1 MSARRRSR
9 GFTLVELVVAITI
22 GSIVLI
28 FVTMFIVAPV
38 DAYEAHGRRA
48 LLVADAGT
56 AWPRIRQ
63 DLGNALPNS
72 VRWVR
77 NGNLVALEMLQTCGY
92 ARYAA
97 PPSSNFLVAGTASG
111 VFGGCGALNG
121 VHLSVNN
128 PGAVA
133 YTQTVSMTPAID
145 VTLIPAATPGEAT
158 VQLAAP
164 PLINTNSP
172 RSRVY
177 VVTAPVSYLCDE
189 GQGTLRRYS
198 GYPIAAA
205 QPATPAA
212 LGGAGEL
219 VARGLSNCSFSER
232 RLPGLPQS
240 VAVQL
245 TTTRANE
252 SVRLLHTA
260 SLENLP

>member
-1 MSARRRSR
+1 M
-9 GFTLVELVVAITI
+9 
-22 GSIVLI
+22 
-28 FVTMFIVAPV
+28 
-38 DAYEAHGRRA
+38 
-48 LLVADAGT
+48 
-56 AWPRIRQ
+56 
-63 DLGNALPNS
+63 
-72 VRWVR
+72 
-77 NGNLVALEMLQTCGY
+77 
-92 ARYAA
+92 
-97 PPSSNFLVAGTASG
+97 
-111 VFGGCGALNG
+111 
-121 VHLSVNN
+121 
-128 PGAVA
+128 
-133 YTQTVSMTPAID
+133 
-145 VTLIPAATPGEAT
+145 
-158 VQLAAP
+158 
-164 PLINTNSP
+164 
-172 RSRVY
+172 Y